1 MHQKLQRNGQELQ
14 IWQRWWYNMNQSSN
28 PRKTRNQQIYYAAIQ
43 TASKQLSCS
52 LSKELRKKYGKR
64 SARIIEGD
72 TAKIIRGEFAGVDGK
87 VTKISIPDRGVN
99 IEGVKKEKLKGD
111 KFDVYV
117 HTTNIILTAL
127 DSGDKWRI
135 NKLEG
140 KKATAARAE
149 DKPKTEKKD
158 TKNLIKTKTKKG
170 ANEE

>member
-1 MHQKLQRNGQELQ
+1 
-14 IWQRWWYNMNQSSN
+14 MNQSSH
-28 PRKTRNQQIYYAAIQ
+28 PRKTRNHQIYYATIQ
-43 TASKQLSCS
+43 RASKQLSCS

-64 SARIIEGD
+64 SARIVEGD
-72 TAKIIRGEFAGVDGK
+72 TANIVRGEFAGVDGK

-127 DSGDKWRI
+127 STSDKWRI

-140 KKATAARAE
+140 KKATSVRTD
-149 DKPKTEKKD
+149 DKPKTKTIQEKPKEVKKN
-158 TKNLIKTKTKKG
+158 TKKTVKTKTKEG
-170 ANEE
+170 DSE